1 MRINSTIL
9 LAVAVLVVSLTIAVQ
24 ASPVTVTPP
33 TEYPQDLSADNMQ
46 IASTE
51 HTADYLAKTG
61 GIASPEG
68 SYRNVAGNWTFE
80 LRDQRSRPIGDFN
93 LQLFQA
99 GGVVFGK
106 GVLKNGLRE
115 QIATADGSLLEGN
128 TMILNAVPLEDTNLY
143 VLSINIGSGN
153 STSGSFK
160 LFTPGGDAPSTGTIY
175 GGSNEPRGFS
185 G

>member
-1 MRINSTIL
+1 MRINGMVL
-9 LAVAVLVVSLTIAVQ
+9 LAAAVFAAYIATTVN
-24 ASPVTVTPP
+24 ASPVTVIQP

-51 HTADYLAKTG
+51 HTSEYLAKTG
-61 GIASPEG
+61 GIAGPEG

-80 LRDQRSRPIGDFN
+80 LRDLRSRPIGDFN

-115 QIATADGSLLEGN
+115 QPATADGSLLERN
-128 TMILNAVPLEDTNLY
+128 TMILNVVPLEDTSLY

-153 STSGSFK
+153 TTSGSFK
-160 LFTPGGDAPSTGTIY
+160 LFTPGVDTPSTGTIN
-175 GGSNEPRGFS
+175 GGSSEPRGFS